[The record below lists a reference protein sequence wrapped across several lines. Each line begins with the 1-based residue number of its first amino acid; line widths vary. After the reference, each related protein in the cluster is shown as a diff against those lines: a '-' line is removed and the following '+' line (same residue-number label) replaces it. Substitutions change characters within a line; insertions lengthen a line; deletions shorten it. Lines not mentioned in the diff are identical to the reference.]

1 MKEPLTRT
9 IYDNYDLWDQY
20 SEFAKETLSEYEEE
34 PSEDSIWN
42 VINDEDSTN
51 WECEKERLEEFF
63 NDGSTWILRG
73 TNGRWN
79 GTFEAGTIFTDFMD
93 MYREAM
99 TDCDYVHLYDENGH
113 FYMQCSHH
121 DGTNYYEIRKLT
133 DKGIE
138 YLKNWEEN
146 WNDKRSE
153 RYIYDQIMKRYSTFP
168 NFAHKVYG
176 CPKVEWK
183 KEVA

>member
-1 MKEPLTRT
+1 MREPQTRT
-9 IYDNYDLWDQY
+9 IYNNYDLWEQY
-20 SEFAKETLSEYEEE
+20 QEFAKETLSEYEEE

-42 VINDEDSTN
+42 VINDEDSVN

-63 NDGSTWILRG
+63 DDGSTWILCG

-121 DGTNYYEIRKLT
+121 DGTNYYEIKKLT
-133 DKGIE
+133 DKGIK
-138 YLKNWEEN
+138 YLENWEEN
-146 WNDKRSE
+146 WDDKRSE
-153 RYIYDQIMKRYSTFP
+153 RYVHDQIMKKYSTLP
-168 NFAHKVYG
+168 HFAHKVYG
-176 CPKVEWK
+176 CSKLQWK

>member
-1 MKEPLTRT
+1 M
-9 IYDNYDLWDQY
+9 
-20 SEFAKETLSEYEEE
+20 
-34 PSEDSIWN
+34 
-42 VINDEDSTN
+42 
-51 WECEKERLEEFF
+51 
-63 NDGSTWILRG
+63 RG

-121 DGTNYYEIRKLT
+121 DGTNYYEIKKLT
-133 DKGIE
+133 DKGID
-138 YLKNWEEN
+138 YLENWEGN
-146 WNDKRSE
+146 WDDKRSE
-153 RYIYDQIMKRYSTFP
+153 RYIHDQIMKRYSTLP

-176 CPKVEWK
+176 CPKVQWK